1 MRAVAI
7 GSPAHPSWGHTRLAP
22 AFPVTSAIHSQGDLF
37 GGPQPGRLHRL
48 FFALV
53 PSEGEREG
61 LRHRAEDLKAAFP
74 QARWVRPERYHLT
87 LHFLGESE
95 GPRDDMVRTAHDAMH
110 DWQPEPIGI
119 TLDHL
124 LCLGNPRNPAL
135 TLAALHPSPAVVAFW
150 RSLQQRL
157 LRAGFKQHVGR
168 SFVPHLTL
176 AYVPPRTAPVDV
188 PPMVLHPQ
196 AVHLLQSIEGEADY
210 ARLGAWS
217 LAE

>member
-1 MRAVAI
+1 MSAR
-7 GSPAHPSWGHTRLAP
+7 STPAP
-22 AFPVTSAIHSQGDLF
+22 QGDLF

-53 PSEGEREG
+53 PSAGECEA

-87 LHFLGESE
+87 LHFLGESD
-95 GPRDDMVRTAHDAMH
+95 GPRKDMVTAARAAMQ
-110 DWQPEPIGI
+110 DWQPEPLGI

-124 LCLGNPRNPAL
+124 LCLGNPKNPAL
-135 TLAALHPSPAVVAFW
+135 TLAALQPSPAVVAFW
-150 RSLQQRL
+150 RALQQRL
-157 LRAGFKQHVGR
+157 LRAGFKQHAGR

-188 PPMVLHPQ
+188 PPVVLHPQ
-196 AVHLLQSIEGEADY
+196 GVQLLQSIEGEAEY
-210 ARLGAWS
+210 QRLGEWS
-217 LAE
+217 LAD

>member
-1 MRAVAI
+1 MMQGIVVF
-7 GSPAHPSWGHTRLAP
+7 P
-22 AFPVTSAIHSQGDLF
+22 AFRLMPATPASSSQGDLF
-37 GGPQPGRLHRL
+37 GSPQPGRLHRL

-53 PSEGEREG
+53 PSAGEREG

-87 LHFLGESE
+87 LHFLGESD
-95 GPRDDMVRTAHDAMH
+95 GPREDMIRTARDAMQ
-110 DWQPEPIGI
+110 DWQPEPVGI

-124 LCLGNPRNPAL
+124 LCLGNPKNPAL

-150 RSLQQRL
+150 RGLQQRL

-176 AYVPPRTAPVDV
+176 AYVPPRTTPVDV
-188 PPMVLHPQ
+188 PPVVLHPQ
-196 AVHLLQSIEGEADY
+196 GVHLLQSIEGEADY
-210 ARLGAWS
+210 DVLGEWP
-217 LAE
+217 LG